1 MANKPGLLRRLFAHT
16 ILLLNILAVVWL
28 FLCQAASF
36 ISPRQFKYLALFS
49 LTSPFA
55 IAVNFLFVLY
65 WLFTSRKKRS
75 LLSFITLVLCFQLF
89 NAVVGWHY
97 LARNDMKPGPGKLK
111 VMTWNIHGLGIYD
124 KPVDPA
130 TDDKI
135 IDIIARENPDIVCLP
150 EFYTIYSNA
159 LKPYSTAIL
168 KRCGYKEYRFKDD
181 NSLGVKIYLGTAI
194 FSKYPIR
201 AFKDIPLAKHVYLLQ
216 CDVRLPDNQTLRTY
230 FIHLQS
236 FMLTDRDKS
245 LIEDVKHR
253 EKDVPYTKTLNY
265 VKRFGM
271 AYERRATQAD
281 SAAKMIAESPYPVV
295 ICGDF
300 NDLPGSYTYQTM
312 KGKLRDVFAEKG
324 RGFGRTYNLFLP
336 TLRIDYI
343 FYDHKFLKLV
353 GYKSFHTNLSD
364 HNPVIVNFELPQKP

>member
-1 MANKPGLLRRLFAHT
+1 MANKPGLLRRIFART
-16 ILLLNILAVVWL
+16 ILLLNILAVLWL
-28 FLCQAASF
+28 LLCQTASYV
-36 ISPRQFKYLALFS
+36 SPRTIKYLALFS

-55 IAVNFLFVLY
+55 IIVNILFVLY
-65 WLFTSRKKRS
+65 WLFTLHKKRS
-75 LLSFITLVLCFQLF
+75 LISLSVLVACFQLF
-89 NAVVGWHY
+89 NAVIGWHY
-97 LARNDMKPGPGKLK
+97 FGKNDLQPGPRKLK

-124 KPVDPA
+124 KPVDPT

-135 IDIIARENPDIVCLP
+135 IDFIEQEAPDIVCLP

-181 NSLGVKIYLGTAI
+181 NSLGIKIYLGTAI

-201 AFKDIPLAKHVYLLQ
+201 AFKDIPMDKYVYLLQ

-253 EKDVPYTKTLNY
+253 EKDMPYTKTLNY
-265 VKRFGM
+265 AKRFGK
-271 AYERRATQAD
+271 AYERRAKQAD
-281 SAAKMIAESPYPVV
+281 SAADIIAQSPYPIV

-300 NDLPGSYTYQTM
+300 NDLPGSYTYHTM
-312 KGKLRDVFAEKG
+312 KGKLNDVFSEKG

-343 FYDHKFLKLV
+343 FYDPKFLKLV
-353 GYKSFHTNLSD
+353 GYKSTRTNLSD
-364 HNPVIVNFELPQKP
+364 HNPVIANFELPQKP

>member
-1 MANKPGLLRRLFAHT
+1 VATKPGLLRRFFAHT
-16 ILLLNILAVVWL
+16 LLLLNIAAVIWL
-28 FLCQAASF
+28 LLCQSASF
-36 ISPRQFKYLALFS
+36 ISPERIKYLALFS

-55 IAVNFLFVLY
+55 ITVNILFAAY

-75 LLSFITLVLCFQLF
+75 IFSLVALLACFRLF

-97 LARNDMKPGPGKLK
+97 LDKNDTEPGPHKLK
-111 VMTWNIHGLGIYD
+111 IMTWNIHGLGIYD
-124 KPVDPA
+124 KPVDPT

-135 IDIIARENPDIVCLP
+135 IDFIYKESPDILCLP

-159 LKPYSTAIL
+159 LKPYSSEIL
-168 KRCGYKEYRFKDD
+168 KKCGYKEYRFKDD

-201 AFKDIPLAKHVYLLQ
+201 AFKDIPLHKYVYLLQ

-245 LIEDVKHR
+245 YIEDVKHR
-253 EKDVPYTKTLNY
+253 EQELPFAQTRSYI
-265 VKRFGM
+265 KRFGN
-271 AYERRATQAD
+271 AYEKRAIQAD
-281 SAAKMIAESPYPVV
+281 SAADMIAQSPYPVV

-300 NDLPGSYTYQTM
+300 NDLPGSYTYNTM
-312 KGKLRDVFAEKG
+312 KGKLNDVFSEKG

-343 FYDHKFLKLV
+343 FYDPTFLKLV
-353 GYKSFHTNLSD
+353 GYKSVKTNLSD
-364 HNPVIVNFELPQKP
+364 HNPVIANFELPQKP